1 VRISDWINLLF
12 FPSIVALAHLRPLPR
27 GRRIKATAL
36 GAAGTFFVLAS
47 QFAGSFLEDSEVLR
61 DWLPAPLM
69 ILAYRQAG
77 ELVKEPNAGFQTKL
91 EEIDRR
97 VLAAVERL
105 RMSLG
110 PGAWLAGCFE
120 LSYLLCYP
128 LVPLGVGLLYLL
140 HLGNYVEEY
149 WKLVLS
155 SSYPCYLVTA
165 FLPTLPPR
173 LTSVEGSANARPG
186 QIRSLN
192 LWILRRAGIGVN
204 TFPSAHV
211 ASTLSASLALVRFV
225 PGEGLIFLCVSIGTA
240 LGAVLGRYHYAAD
253 AFTGAALATG
263 VVLLDAFLG
272 HG

>member
-12 FPSIVALAHLRPLPR
+12 FPSIVALAHLRALPPE
-27 GRRIKATAL
+27 RRAKATAL
-36 GAAGTFFVLAS
+36 GAAGIFLVLAS
-47 QFAGSFLEDSEVLR
+47 QFASWFVEDSVVR

-77 ELVKEPNAGFQTKL
+77 ELVKEPNAGFQAKL
-91 EEIDRR
+91 EEIDRK

-105 RMSLG
+105 RLSLG
-110 PGAWLAGCFE
+110 AGARLAGYFE
-120 LSYLLCYP
+120 FSYLLCYP
-128 LVPLGVGLLYLL
+128 LVPLGVGLLYVLQL
-140 HLGNYVEEY
+140 ENYVEEY

-173 LTSVEGSANARPG
+173 LTSVECSADGRRG

-192 LWILRRAGIGVN
+192 LWILRRASIGVN

-211 ASTLSASLALVRFV
+211 ASTLSASLALVRLV
-225 PGEGLIFLCVSIGTA
+225 PGEGLIFLAVSIGTA

-253 AFTGAALATG
+253 AFTGATLATA
-263 VVLLDAFLG
+263 VVLLDTFLG
-272 HG
+272 RG